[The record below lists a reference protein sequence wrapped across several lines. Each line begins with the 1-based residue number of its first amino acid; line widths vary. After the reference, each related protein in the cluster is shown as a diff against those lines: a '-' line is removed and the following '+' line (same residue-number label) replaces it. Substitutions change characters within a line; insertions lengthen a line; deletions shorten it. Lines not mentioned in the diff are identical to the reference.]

1 MSAFITIQSGIAA
14 GTSHRIENRVARV
27 GSDPQS
33 DVCLPTAEIPGH
45 ALTLEFDENGCR
57 VYNRCRNNVQIG
69 EQMVEPDQA
78 AAWPETDVLQLGEDI
93 ELLLDFED
101 PEAQNANA
109 NFYTEFD
116 DETDVAEN
124 HSAAKEQEQAE
135 NKSSSSAKTMMQL
148 AITLLC
154 VVGCALLLLRDQN
167 RNSGP
172 ESGPGFSEIVTSAV
186 ENADVSSELI
196 RRIQHAETQ
205 RIRGRREIAREQ
217 YQSIRDDI
225 IAARVNRHSDGASAS
240 PVAQILRFIQT
251 RLESNRP

>member
-78 AAWPETDVLQLGEDI
+78 AAWPETDVLQLGDDI

-101 PEAQNANA
+101 PEAQAANA

-124 HSAAKEQEQAE
+124 HSAAKEQEQAN

-167 RNSGP
+167 RNSVPETGP
-172 ESGPGFSEIVTSAV
+172 DFSEIVASAI
-186 ENADVSSELI
+186 ENANVSPELI
-196 RRIQHAETQ
+196 QRIQHAETQ
-205 RIRGRREIAREQ
+205 RIRGRTEIAHEQ
-217 YQSIRDDI
+217 YQSIRDDL
-225 IAARVNRHSDGASAS
+225 IAAEVSRSSEDLNS
-240 PVAQILRFIQT
+240 PVSQILQFIQT